1 MDKEIIYK
9 PSRFSPSVVEKVVEE
24 IVEEVVEQREPS
36 AEVVEEV
43 VQPSAETKNAEDKE
57 E

>member
-9 PSRFSPSVVEKVVEE
+9 PSRFSPSVVEKGVEE

-36 AEVVEEV
+36 AEVVGAES
-43 VQPSAETKNAEDKE
+43 SAETKKAEDKE

>member
-1 MDKEIIYK
+1 MDKETIYK

-24 IVEEVVEQREPS
+24 IVEEVVEQRGPS

-43 VQPSAETKNAEDKE
+43 VQPSAETKKAEDKE

>member
-1 MDKEIIYK
+1 MDKETIFK

-24 IVEEVVEQREPS
+24 
-36 AEVVEEV
+36 VVEEV
-43 VQPSAETKNAEDKE
+43 VQPSAETKKAEDKE